1 MVLRISLKQREA
13 ISVDRITV
21 GNQKLAYLICCDR
34 KIRYGTKRSRIAYI
48 GTTKNG
54 ISRVAQSAA
63 SRSDE
68 VLRLRGVK
76 RFTVHI
82 VTCTPRRNVKSW
94 HKLER
99 ALLLTFKE
107 MFGQV
112 PKCNTHGKRTKWKGE
127 DKLFRMKRLRTVV
140 EDLS

>member
-21 GNQKLAYLICCDR
+21 GKLKLAYIICADR
-34 KIRYGTKRSRIAYI
+34 KIRYEKMRSRIVYI

-63 SRSDE
+63 SRSDK
-68 VLRLRGVK
+68 VLGLRGVG

-112 PKCNTHGKRTKWKGE
+112 PTCNTHGKNTRWKGE
-127 DKLFRMKRLRTVV
+127 EELFRKKRLRQVI